1 MLAKLTVIAGPD
13 PDHVYTLNL
22 SAGPA
27 NVGRSKLHAEHH
39 FNDAQASRV
48 HFSVE
53 LKDGKCILTDLSSSG
68 TLVNGRK
75 VSEHELKTGDTIR
88 AGQTQMRFEKE
99 GETATHEAMAGP
111 SPGLPERLEELSG
124 RKLGHF
130 DVGPL
135 LAKGTSGCVFK
146 ATDTKNNNQTVALK
160 ILWPE
165 FSKNDEEMQRFIRA
179 MKTILPL
186 CHPNLIMLYGAGK
199 AGNLC
204 WISMEFADGE
214 NLTEIIKRVG
224 KDGKLDWRYALRVA
238 IHITRGLNY
247 AEQQAVV
254 HRNITPTNIIIRTAD
269 NSALL
274 GDLMLAKALEGSLAA
289 NITKPGQLLGDV
301 AYMSPERTKGTND
314 LDGRADIYSLGATV
328 YALLTGKPPLE
339 GISLMETIQKIR
351 TEKPKPPRQ
360 YQPTLP
366 EPFEAV
372 VLKML
377 AKNPDDRPQTSAELL
392 AQLERLAKMNGVAV

>member
-1 MLAKLTVIAGPD
+1 MLAKLTIISGPD
-13 PDHVYTLNL
+13 LDHVFHLNL
-22 SAGPA
+22 SASA
-27 NVGRSKLHAEHH
+27 AMVGRSKLHAEHH
-39 FNDAQASRV
+39 FNDPQVSRV
-48 HFSVE
+48 HFQVE
-53 LKDGKCILTDLSSSG
+53 LKEGKCILSDLSSTG

-75 VSEHELKTGDTIR
+75 VSEHELKTGDIIR
-88 AGQTQMRFEKE
+88 AGQTQLKFEKE
-99 GETATHEAMAGP
+99 GETATHEALA
-111 SPGLPERLEELSG
+111 SPGLGLPERLEDLAG
-124 RKLGHF
+124 KKLGHF
-130 DVGPL
+130 EVGPM

-146 ATDTKNNNQTVALK
+146 AVDTKNNNVTVALK
-160 ILWPE
+160 VLWPE

-204 WISMEFADGE
+204 WISMEYADGE
-214 NLTEIIKRVG
+214 NLTNIIKRVG

-238 IHITRGLNY
+238 VHVTRGLNY
-247 AEQQAVV
+247 AEQQAIV
-254 HRNITPTNIIIRTAD
+254 HRNITPTNIIVRTAD
-269 NSALL
+269 NTALL

-301 AYMSPERTKGTND
+301 AYMSPERTKGTTELDCRSD
-314 LDGRADIYSLGATV
+314 LYSLGATI

-339 GISLMETIQKIR
+339 GMSLTETITKIR
-351 TEKPKPPRQ
+351 SEKPKPPKQ
-360 YQPTLP
+360 YQPSIPDTL
-366 EPFEAV
+366 EAL

-377 AKNPDDRPQTSAELL
+377 AKKPEDRPQTPAELL